1 MPKRA
6 RAVRVGIRG
15 YGNAKAVACFLPGG
29 RQDGPS
35 GLGPLTRLRIYP
47 ACAFR
52 VRAAFF
58 AEADLCAGLRLR
70 AAARARLKSAS
81 LDAAAPL
88 SRLSAFSVACERFG
102 DGLAPF
108 SAFLRSC
115 FAFFRVSSGYAAFFR
130 NRQFHASPPC
140 LRKANW
146 QLPALVE
153 RAPCSRLR
161 IDSISSRTNSAAWV
175 EADFP
180 SRLSRCARSMLSLF
194 GMMLL
199 RLFSLTTRQTRV

>member
-35 GLGPLTRLRIYP
+35 GLGPLTRPRIYP

-70 AAARARLKSAS
+70 AAARACLKSAS

-88 SRLSAFSVACERFG
+88 SRLSAFSVACERFR

-115 FAFFRVSSGYAAFFR
+115 FAFFRVSSGTLPFSGTGNFTPARLAFER
-130 NRQFHASPPC
+130 PTGNCLLWSNAPHAPACGSTRFPRGRTPP
-140 LRKANW
+140 LGWK
-146 QLPALVE
+146 QISLPACHV
-153 RAPCSRLR
+153 AH
-161 IDSISSRTNSAAWV
+161 A
-175 EADFP
+175 
-180 SRLSRCARSMLSLF
+180 RCF
-194 GMMLL
+194 
-199 RLFSLTTRQTRV
+199 LFSA